1 MPMSALAE
9 GRTEPG
15 SHCESSTNDVSP
27 FRLYFETADSILD
40 LSPLFSSGLQPCSGW
55 LCLCRRKPELW
66 HLDQQRLPDPASRAY
81 ASAAVK
87 ACLSD
92 YWRASCSPQNVL
104 PAPCHCV
111 IPARQCPDSL
121 IQTGLSADTKTLKMC
136 SMGLLGS
143 GLLCRHNQIP
153 GQPWYS

>member
-1 MPMSALAE
+1 MSVLAE
-9 GRTEPG
+9 GRTESG
-15 SHCESSTNDVSP
+15 SHCESSTDNVSR

-40 LSPLFSSGLQPCSGW
+40 LSPLFSSGLQSCSGW
-55 LCLCRRKPELW
+55 LCLCRMRPELW
-66 HLDQQRLPDPASRAY
+66 HLDQQRLPGPASRAY
-81 ASAAVK
+81 AAAAVN

-121 IQTGLSADTKTLKMC
+121 IQTGLPADTKTLKMC

-153 GQPWYS
+153 QQP